1 MDAVGERQKPF
12 EVRKD
17 DRDFQV
23 GDWLTLREWD
33 DQVCAFGLRWI
44 ACKITYV
51 LRGDAAFRFGVRPG
65 FCVLGIML
73 PDDHQWP
80 PNAPAKPRQD
90 GGAPMS
96 DPKPQEA
103 LAGADGSATGTESRV
118 CQDIALRQRRGVA
131 KYGFTVDGNPL
142 HLISW
147 LRHAYEECLDQAVYL
162 RRAIEEIEKSQDIQ
176 SSNTKQASK
185 MKS

>member
-1 MDAVGERQKPF
+1 MRFAEWVNSERSSVTIWNDPSGRWSVQIGCILPPSRGKTLGEAMTRQFLLLDNNP
-12 EVRKD
+12 EWAWTS
-17 DRDFQV
+17 DF
-23 GDWLTLREWD
+23 L
-33 DQVCAFGLRWI
+33 
-44 ACKITYV
+44 V
-51 LRGDAAFRFGVRPG
+51 LP
-65 FCVLGIML
+65 
-73 PDDHQWP
+73 PDTQ
-80 PNAPAKPRQD
+80 AEPRQD